1 MQARACLLDATPMWL
16 NPRGRLNVG
25 HRLGESM
32 EIVVAGGV
40 ARRALGIVLVAAV
53 AAGSALAARAQSGE
67 FPFGKEMLLDA
78 RPMKGSKRV
87 PVLEIDDAGTATIDL
102 WCNSLQG
109 KFVVAA
115 DTVTIITGDVTTR
128 ECPADRAKGDED
140 IVNALNQVTNWRR
153 QGDTLT
159 LIGPTTLRFR
169 LTTN

>member
-1 MQARACLLDATPMWL
+1 MGIEC
-16 NPRGRLNVG
+16 
-25 HRLGESM
+25 
-32 EIVVAGGV
+32 AGV
-40 ARRALGIVLVAAV
+40 RARRVPAIGLAVVLSAGLAWPAA
-53 AAGSALAARAQSGE
+53 AQSGQ

-87 PVLEIDDAGTATIDL
+87 PVLEIDDSGTAAIDL

-115 DTVTIITGDVTTR
+115 DTVTIITGDITTR
-128 ECPADRAKGDED
+128 ECPPDRAKGDED

-153 QGDTLT
+153 QGDILT
-159 LIGPTTLRFR
+159 LIGPTPLRFR